1 MTADKNTS
9 PVSADVKKALASLE
23 NTVSQLCE
31 RMNLVEK
38 QLSSMAADV
47 KQLKAVG
54 GVGVGSLQSL
64 LLMSRDDVRSPH

>member
-1 MTADKNTS
+1 MDKNTS

-54 GVGVGSLQSL
+54 SVGVGSLQSL
-64 LLMSRDDVRSPH
+64 QLMSRDDVRSPH